1 MEEKNVDYE
10 NLRYEVS
17 EAIATITIDRP
28 RVLNALN
35 RATISEIRG
44 ALEKAGGDP
53 IVRVII
59 LTGAGDKAF
68 IGGADVRE
76 MYDNLKTSGPG
87 GLLADFRSTVI
98 DPLLSL
104 GKPIIAAVNGYCLGG
119 GLEIVYACTLAYA
132 AKGARFGQPEVNLGF
147 NPMAG
152 ATQQLPLLA
161 GKKRA
166 LEILL
171 QGEMF
176 DADEAMRLGIINGV
190 VPKGEL
196 LPKVREVAVSL
207 AAKAPLAVKSI
218 IQCVRQAGY
227 LTLEQGLELEA
238 KCYALCCAGQDVP
251 RRLEAFLGK
260 TKVGSVK
267 E

>member
-1 MEEKNVDYE
+1 MVYE

-35 RATISEIRG
+35 RATIWEIQS
-44 ALEKAGGDP
+44 ALEKAGCDP
-53 IVRVII
+53 IVRVVI

-76 MYDNLKTSGPG
+76 MYDDLKASGPG
-87 GLLADFRSTVI
+87 GLVANFRSTLI

-119 GLEIVYACTLAYA
+119 GLEILYACTLAYSA
-132 AKGARFGQPEVNLGF
+132 TGARFGQPEVNLGF
-147 NPMAG
+147 NPLAG
-152 ATQQLPLLA
+152 ATQQLPLLI
-161 GKKRA
+161 GRKRA
-166 LEILL
+166 LELLL
-171 QGEMF
+171 QGEMI
-176 DADEAMRLGIINGV
+176 DANEALRLGIINGV
-190 VPKGEL
+190 VPLGEL
-196 LPKVREVAVSL
+196 LPKVRQIAVTL
-207 AAKAPLAVKSI
+207 AAKAPLAVRSI
-218 IQCVRQAGY
+218 LECVRQAGY

-238 KCYALCCAGQDVP
+238 KCYAMCCASQEVP
-251 RRLEAFLGK
+251 RRMEAFLGRSR
-260 TKVGSVK
+260 VSSVK

>member
-1 MEEKNVDYE
+1 MDYE
-10 NLRYEVS
+10 NVRYEVS
-17 EAIATITIDRP
+17 EAIAIVTIDRP

-35 RATISEIRG
+35 RATIRELKD
-44 ALEKAGGDP
+44 ALEKAGKDP
-53 IVRVII
+53 SVRVII
-59 LTGAGDKAF
+59 LTGAGEKAF

-76 MYDNLKTSGPG
+76 MYESLNASGPG
-87 GLLADFRSTVI
+87 GPVADFRSTLI

-104 GKPIIAAVNGYCLGG
+104 GKPTIAAVNGYCLGG

-132 AKGARFGQPEVNLGF
+132 ATEARFGQPEVNLGF
-147 NPMAG
+147 NPLAG

-161 GKKRA
+161 GRKRA

-176 DADEAMRLGIINGV
+176 DADEALRLGIINGV
-190 VPKGEL
+190 VLLGDL
-196 LPKVREVAVSL
+196 LPKVYKIAASL
-207 AAKAPLAVKSI
+207 AAKAPLAVRSI
-218 IQCVRQAGY
+218 MECVRQAGY

-238 KCYALCCAGQDVP
+238 KCYALCCTSQDVP
-251 RRLEAFLGK
+251 RRMEAFLGK
-260 TKVGSVK
+260 SRLVTAK